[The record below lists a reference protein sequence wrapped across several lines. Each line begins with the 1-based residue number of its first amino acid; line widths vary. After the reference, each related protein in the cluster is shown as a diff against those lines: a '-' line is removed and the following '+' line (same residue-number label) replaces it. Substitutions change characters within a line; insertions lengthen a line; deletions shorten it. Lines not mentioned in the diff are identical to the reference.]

1 MGAKLIIDASE
12 RSNEECGDGTTTA
25 SLVAGYIMSEG
36 SKLLTSSTSL
46 NPVELRKGIQS
57 AVEIICQEL
66 DKMATQITSVEDQ
79 MIKNVSLVSSNGD
92 EEISQLIWDIHK
104 RIGSDGTI
112 SIQEG

>member
-12 RSNEECGDGTTTA
+12 RSNEECGDGTITV

-46 NPVELRKGIQS
+46 NPVELRKGIQNS
-57 AVEIICQEL
+57 VEVICQEL

-79 MIKNVSLVSSNGD
+79 MIKNVALVSSNGD

-104 RIGSDGTI
+104 RIGADGTI